1 MKLENASA
9 VVTFC
14 EKGAEIASFINK
26 ENGLQYMWQGEEA
39 YWTGKNPTL
48 FPMVGNTYT
57 KTYEINGKKYAMK
70 NHGLLR
76 YVDFTCIKANEEE
89 VIFQYEADQDA
100 LSQYPFPFTCRTI
113 YRLDGLTLTVRY
125 EIENTG
131 DQPMPFLFGLHPG
144 FNCPLVQGETFE
156 DYTICFDENEHLEQ
170 LIIDPNAPK
179 GVTCK
184 MLELKELPLDY
195 ALFEKYG
202 TLIYRGM
209 HSAYVTLKGKEH
221 GVRVSIGGYPLL
233 AFWTAKRGAP
243 FLCIEPWYGHGD
255 FYDCKE
261 DFYHREG
268 TMLLAKGRMFTT
280 AYTITLF

>member
-1 MKLENASA
+1 
-9 VVTFC
+9 
-14 EKGAEIASFINK
+14 
-26 ENGLQYMWQGEEA
+26 
-39 YWTGKNPTL
+39 
-48 FPMVGNTYT
+48 
-57 KTYEINGKKYAMK
+57 
-70 NHGLLR
+70 
-76 YVDFTCIKANEEE
+76 
-89 VIFQYEADQDA
+89 
-100 LSQYPFPFTCRTI
+100 
-113 YRLDGLTLTVRY
+113 
-125 EIENTG
+125 
-131 DQPMPFLFGLHPG
+131 MPFLFGLHPG